1 MHEILYKK
9 DHLLLREKFK
19 RFLSKEIIPFY
30 DQWEKEGIIPRAAWK
45 KRGARGYLCP
55 WAEKEYGG
63 GGLGLEYRV
72 TVHGFGFTR

>member
-45 KRGARGYLCP
+45 KMGAHGYLCP
-55 WAEKEYGG
+55 WLRKNMEVR
-63 GGLGLEYRV
+63 GLALNIR
-72 TVHGFGFTR
+72 